1 MTAIP
6 YVLAFLILLFI
17 TVFIQYIFK
26 RPGKKPAGYC
36 HPPPSPPALPLIGH
50 LHLLTPVAYKG
61 FHALSNKY
69 GPLLYLRLAT
79 YPAVLVSSAPLATE
93 MFKALDVHFASRI
106 KSPFDDNLL
115 FGSSTSFFNAPY
127 GDYWK
132 FMKKICTTE
141 LLGTSQMKKLKN
153 VRREEVVRF
162 LRKMLEIGQKNE
174 VANLSAEILTLA
186 NNSTCRMIMSARC
199 SGEDNQ
205 AEKCRALVSESFDLA
220 SQLAL
225 LSVFGPLKRIGMWY
239 LRKKIAAVP
248 KRYDELFENVLVEH
262 EEKAKREG
270 PDMENKDLMD
280 ILLEVYHDENAE
292 IRITRKQMKTFFLD
306 LFTGGTN
313 TTSDAILWI
322 LAELVSHPAAFK
334 KLREE
339 IDLVVGTERLVD
351 EADIPSMPYFQACV
365 KEAMRLNPPVPLFDR
380 ICRENCKLAGY
391 DIPKGITMI
400 MNAYSIMRDPEIWDN
415 PNDFIPERFLTGV
428 DNAREKNLQVYV
440 PFGGGRR
447 MCPGVNMTS
456 SLINCSVTAMVQ
468 CFDWKVLGGDG
479 PDGLKVNMDTKPGVV
494 KSMDR
499 PFMAIPVLHSNL
511 FSV

>member
-1 MTAIP
+1 MIAIQ
-6 YVLAFLILLFI
+6 YVLAIFVLWVI
-17 TVFIQYIFK
+17 TVFLQFIFK

-36 HPPPSPPALPLIGH
+36 PPPSPPTLPLIGH

-61 FHALSNKY
+61 FHALNNKY

-93 MFKALDVHFASRI
+93 IFKALDVHFTSRI
-106 KSPFDDNLL
+106 KSPFEDNLL

-141 LLGTSQMKKLKN
+141 LLGTRQMKKLKN

-162 LRKMLEIGQKNE
+162 LSKMLEIGQKHE
-174 VANLSAEILTLA
+174 VANVSAEVLTLA

-205 AEKCRALVSESFDLA
+205 AEKCRGLVSESFDLA
-220 SQLAL
+220 AKLAL
-225 LSVFGPLKRIGMWY
+225 FSVFGPLKRIGTW
-239 LRKKIAAVP
+239 
-248 KRYDELFENVLVEH
+248 YDELFENVLVEH

-270 PDMENKDLMD
+270 PHMENKDLMD
-280 ILLEVYHDENAE
+280 ILLEVYHDKNAE

-322 LAELVSHPAAFK
+322 LAELVNHPAAFK

-339 IDLVVGTERLVD
+339 IDSAVGTERLVD
-351 EADIPSMPYFQACV
+351 EEDIPNLPYFQACV

-380 ICRENCKLAGY
+380 ICGENCKLGGY

-400 MNAYSIMRDPEIWDN
+400 MNAYSIMRDPKIWEN
-415 PNDFIPERFLTGV
+415 PNDFIPERFLTEQ
-428 DNAREKNLQVYV
+428 DNAEGQNLQVYV

-447 MCPGVNMTS
+447 MCPGTNMTS

-479 PDGLKVNMDTKPGVV
+479 PDGSKVNMDSKSGVV
-494 KSMDR
+494 KSMDK
-499 PFMAIPVLHSNL
+499 PFVAIPVLRSNL
-511 FSV
+511 FSA

>member
-36 HPPPSPPALPLIGH
+36 PPPSPPALPFIGH

-339 IDLVVGTERLVD
+339 IDSVVGTERLVD

-468 CFDWKVLGGDG
+468 CFDLKVLGGDG

>member
-1 MTAIP
+1 MITIQ
-6 YVLAFLILLFI
+6 YVLAIFVLWVI
-17 TVFIQYIFK
+17 TVFLQFIFK
-26 RPGKKPAGYC
+26 RPGKKHAGYY
-36 HPPPSPPALPLIGH
+36 PPPTPPTLPLIGH

-61 FHALSNKY
+61 FHALNNKY

-93 MFKALDVHFASRI
+93 IFKALDVNFTSRI
-106 KSPFDDNLL
+106 KSPFEDSLL

-132 FMKKICTTE
+132 FMKKICTKE

-162 LRKMLEIGQKNE
+162 LSKMLEIGQKNE
-174 VANLSAEILTLA
+174 AANVSAEVLTLA

-205 AEKCRALVSESFDLA
+205 AEKCRGLVSESFDLA
-220 SQLAL
+220 ANLAL
-225 LSVFGPLKRIGMWY
+225 FNVFGPLKRIGTWY
-239 LRKKIAAVP
+239 LRKKIADVP

-270 PDMENKDLMD
+270 PHMENKDLMD
-280 ILLEVYHDENAE
+280 ILLEVYHDKNAE

-322 LAELVSHPAAFK
+322 LAELVNHPAAFK

-339 IDLVVGTERLVD
+339 IDSAVGTERLVD
-351 EADIPSMPYFQACV
+351 EEDIPNLPYFQACV

-380 ICRENCKLAGY
+380 ICGENCKLGGY

-400 MNAYSIMRDPEIWDN
+400 MNAYSIMRDPNIWEN
-415 PNDFIPERFLTGV
+415 PNDFIPERFLTEQ
-428 DNAREKNLQVYV
+428 DNAKGQNLQVYV

-447 MCPGVNMTS
+447 MCPGTNMTS

-468 CFDWKVLGGDG
+468 CFDWNVLGGDG
-479 PDGLKVNMDTKPGVV
+479 PDGSKVNMDSKSGVV
-494 KSMDR
+494 KTMAK
-499 PFMAIPVLHSNL
+499 PFMAIPALHRNL
-511 FSV
+511 FSA

>member
-1 MTAIP
+1 MTAIQ
-6 YVLAFLILLFI
+6 YVLAIFILFFI
-17 TVFIQYIFK
+17 TVFLQFIFK

-36 HPPPSPPALPLIGH
+36 FPPSPPTLPLIGH
-50 LHLLTPVAYKG
+50 LHLLTPVAFKG
-61 FHALSNKY
+61 FHALNNKY

-93 MFKALDVHFASRI
+93 IFKALDVHFTSRI
-106 KSPFDDNLL
+106 KSPFEDNLL

-141 LLGTSQMKKLKN
+141 LLGTRQMKKLKN

-162 LRKMLEIGQKNE
+162 LSKMLEIGQKNE
-174 VANLSAEILTLA
+174 VANVSAEVLTLA

-205 AEKCRALVSESFDLA
+205 AEKCRELVSESFDLA
-220 SQLAL
+220 AKLAFF
-225 LSVFGPLKRIGMWY
+225 SVFGPLKRI
-239 LRKKIAAVP
+239 
-248 KRYDELFENVLVEH
+248 
-262 EEKAKREG
+262 
-270 PDMENKDLMD
+270 
-280 ILLEVYHDENAE
+280 
-292 IRITRKQMKTFFLD
+292 
-306 LFTGGTN
+306 
-313 TTSDAILWI
+313 
-322 LAELVSHPAAFK
+322 ELVNHPAAFK

-339 IDLVVGTERLVD
+339 IDSVVGTERLVD
-351 EADIPSMPYFQACV
+351 EEDIPNLPYFQACV

-380 ICRENCKLAGY
+380 ICGENCKLGGY

-400 MNAYSIMRDPEIWDN
+400 MNAYSIMRDPKIFEN
-415 PNDFIPERFLTGV
+415 PNDFIPERFLTEQ
-428 DNAREKNLQVYV
+428 DNTKCQNLQVYV

-447 MCPGVNMTS
+447 MCPGTNMTS

-479 PDGLKVNMDTKPGVV
+479 ADGSKVNMDSKSGVV
-494 KSMDR
+494 KTMAK

-511 FSV
+511 FSA